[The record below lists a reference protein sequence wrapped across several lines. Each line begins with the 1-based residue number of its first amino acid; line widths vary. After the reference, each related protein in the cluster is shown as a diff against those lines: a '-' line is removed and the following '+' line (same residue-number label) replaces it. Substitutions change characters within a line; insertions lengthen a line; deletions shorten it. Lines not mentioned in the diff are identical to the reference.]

1 MKNIA
6 DYKIIFMGTPSIAAI
21 VFEELIK
28 EGFNFIGL
36 IAQVD
41 KPTGRK
47 HTLTM
52 VPTKVVAN
60 KYNIPVYQPL
70 KIRKDYEFVKELQ
83 PDLILTMAYGQ
94 IVPQGLLDIPK
105 YGCLNLHGSLLPSLR
120 GAAPIQRAIING
132 DKLTGITLMEMV
144 DKMDAGKIYAKEE
157 VEISSDDNYSS
168 LCLKMANAAIKV
180 VKDNLL
186 NYFLGKLKGE
196 IQDESLVTFADKIL
210 PNEEKLSLTYSCDE
224 FINYVRG
231 LSDEPG
237 GYILLD
243 NKKLKIYRAIKINNN
258 VGTIG
263 KININKG
270 VYLQLKDGLIRLN
283 EIQLEGKKRM
293 DDKSFANGNKALD
306 NLIAN

>member
-52 VPTKVVAN
+52 VPTKVIAN

-105 YGCLNLHGSLLPSLR
+105 FGCLNLHGSLLPSLR

-132 DKLTGITLMEMV
+132 EKITGITLMEMV
-144 DKMDAGKIYAKEE
+144 DKMDAGKMYAKEE

-186 NYFLGKLKGE
+186 NYFLGKLNGE
-196 IQDESLVTFADKIL
+196 VQDESLVTFADKIL
-210 PNEEKLSLTYSCDE
+210 PNEEKLSLDYSCNE

-237 GYILLD
+237 GYIFID
-243 NKKLKIYRAIKINNN
+243 NKKLKIYRATKINDNKA
-258 VGTIG
+258 TIG
-263 KININKG
+263 QISINKG

-283 EIQLEGKKRM
+283 EVQLEGKKRM

>member
-60 KYNIPVYQPL
+60 KYAIPVYQPL

-132 DKLTGITLMEMV
+132 NKLTGITLMEMV
-144 DKMDAGKIYAKEE
+144 DKMDAGKMYAKEE

-180 VKDNLL
+180 VKENLL
-186 NYFLGKLKGE
+186 NYFLGNLEGE
-196 IQDESLVTFADKIL
+196 VQDESLVTFADKIL
-210 PNEEKLSLTYSCDE
+210 PNEEKLSLSYSCDE

-243 NKKLKIYRAIKINNN
+243 NKKLKIYRATKINNN

-263 KININKG
+263 KITINKG

-283 EIQLEGKKRM
+283 EVQLEGKKRM
-293 DDKSFANGNKALD
+293 DDKSFSNGNKTLD